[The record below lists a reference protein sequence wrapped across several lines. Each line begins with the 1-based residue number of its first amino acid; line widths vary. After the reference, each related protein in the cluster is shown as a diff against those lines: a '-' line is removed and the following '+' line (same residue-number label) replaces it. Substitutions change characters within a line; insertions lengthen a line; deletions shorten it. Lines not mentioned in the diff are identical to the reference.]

1 MGWTETEDG
10 CFDLTRYPR
19 RGERSNAVADS
30 ASTSN

>member
-19 RGERSNAVADS
+19 RGERSNVVADS